1 MINKIILTLLIGLFS
16 ISAVAENSSCGK
28 NYSLLI
34 VEEVTGNILFNTR
47 SEKIIYPASLVKVM
61 TLYLTFESL
70 EKNEININQKLSFS
84 DRGEEISGINKVN
97 TLRVKEG
104 DKITVKQAIEAVI
117 VKSFNE
123 AAVTLAE
130 AVSGN
135 EWEFVRK
142 MNSKA
147 RDLGMNFTSFRNST
161 GFYEEGQYT
170 NTYDLARLAI
180 AIKKDFPQYYHFFAL
195 KEFSYNGKTY
205 KTHNNVLLE
214 YKGVE
219 GMKTGYI
226 NASGYNLISLAKRDD
241 QRLLSILV
249 GCDTSKGRD
258 KFTKDLF
265 DKAFEESKKKY
276 SINVKLS
283 DKFKYQ
289 EDDKY

>member
-1 MINKIILTLLIGLFS
+1 T
-16 ISAVAENSSCGK
+16 
-28 NYSLLI
+28 
-34 VEEVTGNILFNTR
+34 
-47 SEKIIYPASLVKVM
+47 
-61 TLYLTFESL
+61 
-70 EKNEININQKLSFS
+70 INQELSIS
-84 DRGEEISGINKVN
+84 DRGEEISAINKVN
-97 TLRVKEG
+97 TLRVKQG

-161 GFYEEGQYT
+161 GCHEEGQYT
-170 NTYDLARLAI
+170 NTYDLARLTI

-195 KEFSYNGKTY
+195 KEFSYNNKSY
-205 KTHNNVLLE
+205 KTHNNILLE
-214 YKGVE
+214 YKGAE
-219 GMKTGYI
+219 GMKTGYTK
-226 NASGYNLISLAKRDD
+226 ASGYNLISLAKRNDEK
-241 QRLLSILV
+241 LLSILV

-258 KFTKDLF
+258 KFAQDLF

-276 SINVKLS
+276 STKVKLS
-283 DKFKYQ
+283 NKFKYE
-289 EDDKY
+289 EDEES